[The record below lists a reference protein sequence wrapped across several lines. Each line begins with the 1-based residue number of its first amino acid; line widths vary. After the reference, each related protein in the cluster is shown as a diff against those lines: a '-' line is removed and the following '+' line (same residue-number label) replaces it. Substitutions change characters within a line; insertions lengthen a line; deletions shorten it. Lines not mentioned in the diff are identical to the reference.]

1 MLSFVY
7 LCTRS
12 LLTVDKKFIE
22 DILPVSFS
30 KSLFPAASTCRLM
43 VLLSRTIQ
51 AVTTSLS
58 KVKSQMKTCSPKTKL
73 SCKNKMEKKDG

>member
-7 LCTRS
+7 LCTRT

-30 KSLFPAASTCRLM
+30 KSLFPTASTCRLM